1 MNAEYG
7 LILDIIITKLIM
19 YLILGTYL
27 PLSKYKDI

>member
-7 LILDIIITKLIM
+7 LILDIIITKLIK